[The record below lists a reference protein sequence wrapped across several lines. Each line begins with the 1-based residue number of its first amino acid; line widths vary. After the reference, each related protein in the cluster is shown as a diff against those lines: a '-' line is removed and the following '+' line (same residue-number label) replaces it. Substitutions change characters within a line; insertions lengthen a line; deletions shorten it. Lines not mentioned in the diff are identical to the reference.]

1 MEMFVDFVFNM
12 GTLKKFPLFT
22 QAALQNDLK
31 GMKDQYKRFAGGK
44 ELKGRNAA
52 FLQRFL
58 TEYFGFNYYF

>member
-1 MEMFVDFVFNM
+1 MFVDFVFNM
-12 GTLKKFPLFT
+12 GTLKKFPKFT
-22 QAALQNDLK
+22 QAALKNDLK

-44 ELKGRNAA
+44 ELKGRNTA

>member
-1 MEMFVDFVFNM
+1 M
-12 GTLKKFPLFT
+12 
-22 QAALQNDLK
+22 K
-31 GMKDQYKRFAGGK
+31 GQYKRFAGGK